1 MAKQY
6 SKEFKREAVRLS
18 NLDDRTCVNVAK
30 ELGIRVK
37 LLYRWRAEAKKSGAE
52 AKKSGDEAF
61 PGKGSQT
68 PEEAEISKL
77 KAKVRRLEQEREILK
92 KAMSIFADKERA

>member
-1 MAKQY
+1 MSKHY
-6 SKEFKREAVRLS
+6 SKEFKREAIRLS
-18 NLDDRTCVNVAK
+18 NLDDRTCVKVAD

-37 LLYRWRAEAKKSGAE
+37 LLYRWRAEAKKSG
-52 AKKSGDEAF
+52 DDAF
-61 PGKGSQT
+61 PGKGNQT

>member
-18 NLDDRTCVNVAK
+18 NLDDRNCVNVAK

-37 LLYRWRAEAKKSGAE
+37 LPYRWQSEAKKSG
-52 AKKSGDEAF
+52 GDAF

-77 KAKVRRLEQEREILK
+77 KAKVHQLEEEREILK
-92 KAMSIFADKERA
+92 KPMSIFADKERA

>member
-37 LLYRWRAEAKKSGAE
+37 LLYRWRAEAE
-52 AKKSGDEAF
+52 KSGDEAF